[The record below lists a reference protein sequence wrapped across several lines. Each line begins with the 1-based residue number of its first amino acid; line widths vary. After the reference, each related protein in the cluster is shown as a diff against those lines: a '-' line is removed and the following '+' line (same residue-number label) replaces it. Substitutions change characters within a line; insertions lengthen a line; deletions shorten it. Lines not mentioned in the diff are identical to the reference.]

1 MSCYVTA
8 RRDSVMM
15 WDVCIVDHTRISSVV
30 INARSTRI
38 ANAFIISERRA
49 SVSSILHSI
58 ILDWNISR
66 SIRKRVDVIVVRS
79 ASWRSDNFTLAIT
92 TAVILTFVRR
102 SVQNEDDGQST
113 LKRVRTRSRN
123 TCIYVDEGISTNVDP
138 DEWEPKRV
146 ARGADT
152 DIISERYVIVK
163 RTSDHHE

>member
-8 RRDSVMM
+8 RRDSV
-15 WDVCIVDHTRISSVV
+15 DVGRLYRWSHADFISRDQHAKHANRERVFFSETRV
-30 INARSTRI
+30 
-38 ANAFIISERRA
+38 

-66 SIRKRVDVIVVRS
+66 SIRKRIDVIVFRG

-102 SVQNEDDGQST
+102 SVKNEDDGQST

-123 TCIYVDEGISTNVDP
+123 TCIYVDKGISTNVDP
-138 DEWEPKRV
+138 DEWEPKRA
-146 ARGADT
+146 ARGADA
-152 DIISERYVIVK
+152 DIISERYDIVK